1 MAALTIVL
9 SYYKAPEN
17 LRLILQALNKQSNM
31 DFQLILAEDDH
42 NPETSQNLE
51 KLIPTLKFP
60 LLHIDQEVDD
70 GFRKTIMLNRAITL
84 ADTEKIAFIDGDC
97 IPHRHF
103 VKTYLNQIDQNSF
116 CVGRSVMLDEK
127 VSKIIK
133 ASSSFGA
140 LSVRRLLLSKS
151 KKVKDGIYFP
161 LFPLAI
167 KTKGLVGRNWGCTR
181 SKLLQVNGFD
191 EDYNEAGVGEDSDIE
206 WRLLEIGLKRKSVK
220 NKAIVYHIYHKR
232 WYNTEKV
239 RHLLQIMEQKKQTH
253 RHFCSNGIQKAG

>member
-51 KLIPTLKFP
+51 KLIPTLNFP

-70 GFRKTIMLNRAITL
+70 GFKKTIMLNRAITL
-84 ADTEKIAFIDGDC
+84 AETERIAFIDGDC

-103 VKTYLNQIDQNSF
+103 VKTYLNEIDQSSF

-127 VSKIIK
+127 ISAGLK
-133 ASSSFGA
+133 ASSSFET
-140 LSVRRLLLSKS
+140 LSLRRLLLSKS

-161 LFPLAI
+161 FFPLAI
-167 KTKGLVGRNWGCTR
+167 KTKGLVGRNWGCTK
-181 SKLLQVNGFD
+181 SILLQVNGFD

-239 RHLLQIMEQKKQTH
+239 RQLLQVMEQKKQTH
-253 RHFCSNGIQKAG
+253 RTFCSNGIQKAG